1 MIRTVSL
8 SWALIG
14 ALALGCSTSESAGG
28 DPGEPGQ
35 NLGVSCEGKC
45 DGWGSITALWRD
57 AKKLDLGDL
66 LSVGAGFAS
75 DGLNDALSISDY
87 AGIKLGEPMVYATAA
102 KAQNDLTLGNL
113 DNLAT
118 GLAVAYGERELTTEV
133 NQLRRDHLHSSG
145 DTVYGEFAFQTS
157 AAFGHKWGLSVGGLG
172 GASVALG
179 FDLGANLT
187 TRVIAPFQSEA
198 GALGG
203 APLAALKGARGFV
216 MPRSVNDVRAM
227 KPGELLALSGSGGVG
242 LNLGVGVPLLVATP
256 AAIVV
261 SALMVPGAM
270 SDEAAIAIPRQDAS
284 AMDAIT
290 RGTGE
295 GAQLLIQIVAMLI
308 VLIALVHLVNAA
320 LSLAP
325 AFGGEPLTL
334 QRILGWLFAP
344 LAWTAGVPWEEARA
358 GGALLGTKTILNEFV
373 AYVDLAKLPPEAMGP
388 RSRLLMTYAM
398 CGFANL
404 GSLGILI
411 GGMGAMV
418 PERRGE
424 IVSLGMK
431 SIVAGTLAT
440 CLTAAVVGLFV

>member
-1 MIRTVSL
+1 MHAFHALAGITLLVAL
-8 SWALIG
+8 AWALSEDRRG
-14 ALALGCSTSESAGG
+14 VRWRVVAAGLALTVVLAG
-28 DPGEPGQ
+28 
-35 NLGVSCEGKC
+35 L
-45 DGWGSITALWRD
+45 
-57 AKKLDLGDL
+57 L
-66 LSVGAGFAS
+66 LSVPWLKGAIFSLNAGLVALERSTQAGATFVFGFLAGGPAPYAETNPPAAFVLAFRALPLVLVVS
-75 DGLNDALSISDY
+75 ALSALLFHWRILPSVVR
-87 AGIKLGEPMVYATAA
+87 A
-102 KAQNDLTLGNL
+102 
-113 DNLAT
+113 
-118 GLAVAYGERELTTEV
+118 
-133 NQLRRDHLHSSG
+133 
-145 DTVYGEFAFQTS
+145 FAWVLNKS
-157 AAFGHKWGLSVGGLG
+157 MGLG
-172 GASVALG
+172 GAVGVSAAVNVFVG
-179 FDLGANLT
+179 M
-187 TRVIAPFQSEA
+187 VE
-198 GALGG
+198 
-203 APLAALKGARGFV
+203 APLVVKPYLAKLSRSELFMV
-216 MPRSVNDVRAM
+216 MACGMATIAGTV
-227 KPGELLALSGSGGVG
+227 LALYGVI
-242 LNLGVGVPLLVATP
+242 LAPVVPDAIGHIIIASFVATP

-295 GAQLLIQIVAMLI
+295 GAQLLIQIVAMLV

-344 LAWTAGVPWEEARA
+344 LAWAAGVPWEEARA